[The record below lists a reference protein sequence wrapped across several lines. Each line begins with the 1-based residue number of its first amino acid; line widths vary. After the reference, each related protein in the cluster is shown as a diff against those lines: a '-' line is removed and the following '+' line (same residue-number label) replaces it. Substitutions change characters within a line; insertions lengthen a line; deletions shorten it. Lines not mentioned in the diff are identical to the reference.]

1 MEGEGGDA
9 GGDAP
14 SPSAERSRLDRLAR
28 LGRRAK
34 DAASST
40 AQEAAAASRRV
51 VAAAAAA
58 SATAVEELPLAVA
71 TIEKGEGGFG
81 LRIRDDA
88 TVAPGGPNDA
98 VPPRSKI
105 VEVDGQPVASKAE
118 IIAAIADASVGMSV
132 AFTYR
137 PAATPPEQRWVS
149 KLPDGIRA
157 PLDPTPP
164 QP

>member
-1 MEGEGGDA
+1 MGIR
-9 GGDAP
+9 
-14 SPSAERSRLDRLAR
+14 SADS
-28 LGRRAK
+28 
-34 DAASST
+34 
-40 AQEAAAASRRV
+40 
-51 VAAAAAA
+51 
-58 SATAVEELPLAVA
+58 LAVA

-118 IIAAIADASVGMSV
+118 IIAAIAEVGVGTSV

-149 KLPDGIRA
+149 KLPDGIR
-157 PLDPTPP
+157 TP
-164 QP
+164 